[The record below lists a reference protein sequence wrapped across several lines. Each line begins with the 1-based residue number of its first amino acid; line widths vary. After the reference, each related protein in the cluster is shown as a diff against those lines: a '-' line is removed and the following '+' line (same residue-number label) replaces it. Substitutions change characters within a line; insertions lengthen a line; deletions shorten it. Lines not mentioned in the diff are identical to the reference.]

1 MAYQPIADT
10 ELPAAI
16 ALANNIAQQTAPIIG
31 AQLYGTGNSNE
42 HLSLVVAQVLS
53 DGSSGGRTLP
63 STPFLWNSASWDK
76 QRNTSETTLL
86 TSAARTTTQTSADI
100 PTYNL
105 SGITVTL
112 DLTAIVASPSLVVTI
127 DGKDSPSGKY
137 YNLLTSAP
145 IIAVSTNVYRV
156 ALGIT
161 VAPNLN
167 VSLPLPRFVRTVVTP
182 ADADSATYSMG
193 YVLHSR

>member
-10 ELPAAI
+10 ELPD
-16 ALANNIAQQTAPIIG
+16 ALALGNNIAQQTAPIVG

-53 DGSSGGRTLP
+53 DGSSGGRTMP
-63 STPFLWNSASWDK
+63 STPFLWNGALWDK
-76 QRNTSETTLL
+76 QRNTNEATLL
-86 TSAARTTTQTSADI
+86 ASAARTTTQTSADI
-100 PTYNL
+100 ASYNL
-105 SGITVTL
+105 SGITVVL
-112 DLTAIVASPSLVVTI
+112 DLTAIAASPSLVLTI
-127 DGKDSPSGKY
+127 DGKDSASGKY

-161 VAPNLN
+161 VAPNLSA
-167 VSLPLPRFVRTVVTP
+167 SLPLPRFVRIVVTP
-182 ADADSATYSMG
+182 ADADSATYSVG